1 MLDLTRNDPSKIADV
16 GYEFNVILPDGTETD
31 AKITVRGANSPAVK
45 AFSRKVQAELKVREQ
60 AAKRKGKEDDMN
72 MDEAEEMLSR
82 AAAVRV
88 ISWKGIAEEGK
99 EIAFSKDEAERV
111 LLKYPFIREQVLEE
125 SNNILNFRHD

>member
-1 MLDLTRNDPSKIADV
+1 MLDLSKNDPSKIADV

-31 AKITVRGANSPAVK
+31 AKITVRGSNSPAVK
-45 AFSRKVQAELKVREQ
+45 TFSRKVQAELKVREQ

-88 ISWKGIAEEGK
+88 IGWKGIAEEGK
-99 EIAFSKDEAERV
+99 EIPFSKDEAERI

-125 SNNILNFRHD
+125 SNSILNFRHE

>member
-1 MLDLTRNDPSKIADV
+1 MLDLSKNDPSKIADV

-45 AFSRKVQAELKVREQ
+45 TFSRKVQAELKVREQ
-60 AAKRKGKEDDMN
+60 AAKRKGKDDDMN

-99 EIAFSKDEAERV
+99 EIVFSKDEAERV